1 MKSCAYFLLGCLI
14 YSPLVLA
21 KTDWTPVFASMQTNC
36 DFHAEDLSKLFANLP
51 TQYQSSVQSNH
62 LNQNGQHTIV
72 KMTLKNAQAFGYSLT
87 GIELGLKKVGL
98 GDYLTLYFS
107 NKNFVKLKTKFY
119 YELDDVKIYA
129 GQQKE
134 WFVSYET
141 GEEIF
146 VSTSINGYDI
156 GVEDVGV
163 GLKFNPKARTLTCL
177 SNLYRTDGI

>member
-1 MKSCAYFLLGCLI
+1 
-14 YSPLVLA
+14 
-21 KTDWTPVFASMQTNC
+21 
-36 DFHAEDLSKLFANLP
+36 
-51 TQYQSSVQSNH
+51 
-62 LNQNGQHTIV
+62 
-72 KMTLKNAQAFGYSLT
+72 MTLKNAQAFGYSLT